1 MTISRPSALSLSA
14 ICVFSAQKGRLHQ
27 RFRTFCLKQRVYIP
41 WYAVRPNEHAGTVRN
56 VLKRIRGVHTEFL
69 QPLDFVHIVN
79 DFTIGINFSVFFRL
93 LLGEVHGT
101 AYAEAN
107 PAVWLPLR
115 SYLLLQR
122 VDAAQ
127 DIIRD
132 QAVVLLL
139 RIRRERLAD
148 HDRGSAAERLPR

>member
-1 MTISRPSALSLSA
+1 M
-14 ICVFSAQKGRLHQ
+14 
-27 RFRTFCLKQRVYIP
+27 
-41 WYAVRPNEHAGTVRN
+41 
-56 VLKRIRGVHTEFL
+56 
-69 QPLDFVHIVN
+69 HITN
-79 DFTIGINFSVFFRL
+79 DFTIGINFSVFRL

-101 AYAEAN
+101 AYAEAESGGFGY
-107 PAVWLPLR
+107 R
-115 SYLLLQR
+115 YGSYLLLQR

-148 HDRGSAAERLPR
+148 HDRGSAAETLSLR